1 MYRKLGPFSGM
12 SDSQKFSNQEIEP
25 ISKLDALLNSPV
37 RLITLCVAL
46 LVFSL
51 MTGMMIGTF
60 IKDKNSPDQI
70 ASSEV
75 EEIFKPGFHKNKKAN
90 SAPADPT
97 NETGAATGNRPID
110 ALAYDPTDYRNAPK
124 GVLSDS
130 LPKNDQVASLPPAEI
145 LKAFPKV
152 GEPRWQKYAIPV
164 TITSG
169 APLIAIVIDDVGL
182 NGQRVDKLLDLPTP
196 LTLAF
201 LPYANNLQK
210 YSEMT
215 RSRGH
220 EVMLHL
226 PMEPTSRTSN
236 PGPDALLQD
245 LSPAEILQRTKKN
258 LDSFDGYVGVNN
270 HMGSKFTAFEPG
282 MAIVMDEIAARGLL
296 FLDSRTTAK
305 SKGYDLALARHLPT
319 GNRDIF
325 LDNEIKPDA
334 IMAQLK
340 KVEAFALKN
349 GTSIAIGHPY
359 NETIEALRKWIPEA
373 RKRGFQFIPITA
385 ALAPNIARAN

>member
-1 MYRKLGPFSGM
+1 MSGRH
-12 SDSQKFSNQEIEP
+12 KFSNPETEP
-25 ISKLDALLNSPV
+25 VSKLDALLSSPV

-60 IKDKNSPDQI
+60 IKDNNRPDQI
-70 ASSEV
+70 ARSEV
-75 EEIFKPGFHKNKKAN
+75 EEIFKPGRKKNNLDN
-90 SAPADPT
+90 STQISPSP
-97 NETGAATGNRPID
+97 ETETTGNRPID
-110 ALAYDPTDYRNAPK
+110 ALEYDPTDYRNAPK
-124 GVLSDS
+124 GVLSES
-130 LPKNDQVASLPPAEI
+130 SSKKDQVAALPPAEI
-145 LKAFPKV
+145 LKAFPEV
-152 GEPRWQKYAIPV
+152 SEPRWRKYAIPV
-164 TITSG
+164 TITNG

-182 NGQRVDKLLDLPTP
+182 NGQRVDKLLSLPTP

-210 YSEMT
+210 YSNMS

-245 LSPAEILQRTKKN
+245 LSPTEMLLRTKKN

-282 MAIVMDEIAARGLL
+282 MTIVMDEIAARGLL

-305 SKGYDLALARHLPT
+305 SKGYDLARARNLPT
-319 GNRDIF
+319 ANRDIF
-325 LDNEIKPDA
+325 IDNEIKPDA

-359 NETIEALRKWIPEA
+359 NETIDALREWIPEA
-373 RKRGFQFIPITA
+373 QKRGFQFIPITA
-385 ALAPNIARAN
+385 ALTPNIAQTN

>member
-1 MYRKLGPFSGM
+1 M
-12 SDSQKFSNQEIEP
+12 SDRRKFSTPEIEP
-25 ISKLDALLNSPV
+25 SSKLDALLSSPV

-51 MTGMMIGTF
+51 MTGMMIGTY
-60 IKDKNSPDQI
+60 IKDNDSPDHI
-70 ASSEV
+70 ARSEV
-75 EEIFKPGFHKNKKAN
+75 EEIFKPALNQNKTAS
-90 SAPADPT
+90 SAPINPS
-97 NETGAATGNRPID
+97 NEAEKTTGSRPID
-110 ALAYDPTDYRNAPK
+110 ALEYDPTDYRNAPK

-130 LPKNDQVASLPPAEI
+130 LPKDDQVASLPPAEI
-145 LKAFPKV
+145 LKAFPTV
-152 GEPRWQKYAIPV
+152 GEPRWQTYAIPV
-164 TITSG
+164 TITNG

-182 NGQRVDKLLDLPTP
+182 NGQRVEKLLSLPTP

-210 YSEMT
+210 YSEMS

-245 LSPAEILQRTKKN
+245 LSPAEIQRRTKKN
-258 LDSFDGYVGVNN
+258 LDSFEGYVGVNN
-270 HMGSKFTAFEPG
+270 HMGSKFTAYEAG

-305 SKGYDLALARHLPT
+305 SKGYDLARARNLPT
-319 GNRDIF
+319 ANRDVFI
-325 LDNEIKPDA
+325 DNEIKMEA
-334 IMAQLK
+334 IQAQLK

-359 NETIEALRKWIPEA
+359 NETIDALRTWIPEA

-385 ALAPNIARAN
+385 ALTQKFARTN